1 MKFYQC
7 ITDFIFVAD
16 EPKPS
21 DIIFVPGGNYPEA
34 ALLAAELYKKG
45 YAPYILP
52 SGKYSIL
59 AGKFDAPQSIY
70 SETSSGTV
78 DYETECD
85 YLCAVLQQEGVPEH
99 ALIRENQAT
108 FTYENACYSRK
119 RVKELGLKAERALL
133 CCQAFHARRCLM
145 YYQEQFPETQFY
157 VCPVVTKRIS
167 RDTWYQSELGIETV
181 LGELERCGRQFHE
194 IMREYVQQAL

>member
-1 MKFYQC
+1 MEFYEC

-21 DIIFVPGGNYPEA
+21 DIIFVPDGNYPEA
-34 ALLAAELYKKG
+34 AVLAAELYQKG

-59 AGKFDAPQSIY
+59 NGKFEASQSVY
-70 SETSSGTV
+70 SDISC
-78 DYETECD
+78 ETECD
-85 YLCAVLQQEGVPEH
+85 YLCEILRRRGVPEH

-119 RVKELGLKAERALL
+119 CVKDLGVKAERAIL

-145 YYQEQFPETQFY
+145 YYQEQFPETEFC
-157 VCPVVTKRIS
+157 VCPVVTKGIS
-167 RDTWYQSELGIETV
+167 RESWHQSELGIDTV

-194 IMREYVQQAL
+194 IMRAHIQ